1 MADTTGPPGERLT
14 WLDRLASAPGSFD
27 FHVALRRLEVA
38 FPDKPRLGQ
47 AGRPADEPI
56 RLGQAP
62 SLAFEPTAVTAFT
75 PPEGTSPAQLLVSFL
90 GLWGPNGPLP
100 IHFTEYARER
110 DKHAGDR
117 TLVSFVDIFHHR
129 MLLLFHR
136 AWAQTQPTVG
146 LDRLD
151 GDEFAKYLGSFFGL
165 GFRGTRDRDGSP
177 DRAKLFYAGRFAAP
191 ARSAEGLA
199 AVLSDYFTLPASIE
213 EFMGDWLELPADC
226 RWHLGEPGA
235 STLSRTAILGP
246 RVWSRC
252 DRFRIVLGPL
262 SQSEFNRMRPGSE
275 GMAALLSL
283 VRLYTNDEWAWDV
296 RLVLD
301 PAATTP
307 MSLGHG
313 ARLGWT
319 SRIGRGI
326 RDDLVFDPVSKKT
339 QRVRATPP
347 AS

>member
-1 MADTTGPPGERLT
+1 MADTTGPPGEHLS
-14 WLDRLASAPGSFD
+14 WLNRLAISPGSFD
-27 FHVALRRLEVA
+27 FHVAMRRMEAA

-47 AGRPADEPI
+47 AVRPADEPI

-62 SLAFEPTAVTAFT
+62 TLAFEPTAVTAFDAPQGDT
-75 PPEGTSPAQLLVSFL
+75 PARLLVSFL

-110 DKHAGDR
+110 DKNAGDH
-117 TLVSFVDIFHHR
+117 TLVSFVDVFHHR

-136 AWAQTQPTVG
+136 AWAQTQPTAG
-146 LDRLD
+146 LDRSD
-151 GDEFAKYLGSFFGL
+151 VDDFGKYLGALFGL
-165 GFRGTRDRDGSP
+165 GFEGTRNRDGSP

-191 ARSAEGLA
+191 ARSAEGLRDIIA
-199 AVLSDYFTLPASIE
+199 DFFGMPTKIE
-213 EFMGDWLELPADC
+213 EFIGDWLTLPVDC
-226 RWHLGEPGA
+226 RWRMGEPGA
-235 STLSRTAILGP
+235 SHLSRNAVLGS
-246 RVWSRC
+246 RIWSRT

-262 SQSEFNRMRPGSE
+262 SQSDLNRMRPGSE
-275 GMAALLSL
+275 GMSALLSL
-283 VRLYTNDEWAWDV
+283 VRLYTNDEWGWDV
-296 RLVLD
+296 RLTLD
-301 PAATTP
+301 AGAAAP

-326 RDDLVFDPVSKKT
+326 RDDLVFDPISQKT
-339 QRVRATPP
+339 QRIRATPP